1 MTVCAKILVT
11 GYVQGVGYR
20 YYTQDIAKVLNMTG
34 WVKNGPAGV
43 VEIYCEGE
51 ENNFN
56 EFVEK
61 LKQGPSWSQVKC
73 VEVTEVGSEKKEDD
87 FRITY

>member
-1 MTVCAKILVT
+1 MIICAKIIVN

-20 YYTQDIAKVLNMTG
+20 YFVQDCAKALDVTA
-34 WVKNGPAGV
+34 WVKNGTAGV
-43 VEIYCEGE
+43 VEIYCEVE
-51 ENNFN
+51 EANFN

-61 LKQGPSWSQVKC
+61 LKQGPSWSQVKD
-73 VEVTEVGSEKKEDD
+73 VDVTIVGKEKKESD